1 MLSVLFERDFQKI
14 AKINSQ
20 QEKLVFSNRKNKF
33 PQNTKKLNFRKNVV
47 PHGMLKKQG

>member
-20 QEKLVFSNRKNKF
+20 KKKHFFQSQSLVPAEHKKSVAN
-33 PQNTKKLNFRKNVV
+33 PQN
-47 PHGMLKKQG
+47 